1 MPDHCLHVLRT
12 RGEEVRMMKSKVLT
26 AVSTAMIFVPWTILP
41 IRQHD
46 WALESPTAEIMVS
59 CYAVFMIFSGIFTLI
74 AYNKAGVKNALMKIC
89 LVINMMYTVAGVIF
103 LIMMLATRFL

>member
-1 MPDHCLHVLRT
+1 
-12 RGEEVRMMKSKVLT
+12 MKSKVLT

-41 IRQHD
+41 
-46 WALESPTAEIMVS
+46 ESPTAEIMVS

>member
-1 MPDHCLHVLRT
+1 
-12 RGEEVRMMKSKVLT
+12 MKSKVLT

-46 WALESPTAEIMVS
+46 WALESPTAEIS

>member
-1 MPDHCLHVLRT
+1 
-12 RGEEVRMMKSKVLT
+12 MKSKVLT

-46 WALESPTAEIMVS
+46 WALKSPIMVAG
-59 CYAVFMIFSGIFTLI
+59 YAVFMIFSGIFTLI